1 MKFVLSPLYKAMDVA
16 SVFILIGI
24 IVIIGFLG
32 SYLFRKTGIPDI
44 LILILFG
51 AIVGPVLNLVERS
64 TLVSVA
70 PVFSALAI
78 AVILFDGGLN
88 LNLYTVLKESPRAI
102 VLAFL
107 QFLFSMI
114 ATSIFT
120 YFVLRWDILQGFL
133 LGSIIG
139 GTSSSIVIPLINK
152 VNVSGKALT
161 LLSLE
166 STFTD
171 AICIVFTIA
180 FLQFF
185 TKSPTEDGFN
195 IIIRGIV
202 SGFSIGIVIG
212 FISGIVWLRVL
223 SSFIDEPYEDILT
236 VCIALLLFGLSEQ
249 VGGNGAITTLIFGLI
264 LGNGVKISETLYI
277 SHPIEASR
285 IMKKFHS
292 EISFIIR
299 TFFFT
304 YLGAILLFYDLS
316 LILIGIALS
325 FIFLFVR
332 YVAVWISIIKDP
344 ILEIDRSLMTI
355 MLPRGLA
362 AAVLSQLIVAY
373 GLNNAELFQDIVL
386 TVIISTVIICTFGIY
401 IIKESSKKIK
411 EIKKEAKVK

>member
-1 MKFVLSPLYKAMDVA
+1 MYKAMDVA
-16 SVFILIGI
+16 SLFILVSI

-44 LILILFG
+44 LILILLG
-51 AIVGPVLNLVERS
+51 ALVGPILNIVERS
-64 TLVSVA
+64 ALVSVA
-70 PVFSALAI
+70 PIFAALAI

-102 VLAFL
+102 LLAFL
-107 QFLFSMI
+107 GFLFSMI
-114 ATSIFT
+114 STSLFT
-120 YFVLRWDILQGFL
+120 YFILGWDFLQGLL

-139 GTSSSIVIPLINK
+139 GTSSAIVIPLINR
-152 VNVSGKALT
+152 VSVSQKAST

-185 TKSPTEDGFN
+185 TTNPTGDGFN
-195 IIIRGIV
+195 IIVKGIV

-212 FISGIVWLRVL
+212 FISGIAWLKVL
-223 SSFIDEPYEDILT
+223 NRFIDEPYEDILT

-292 EISFIIR
+292 EISFVIR

-304 YLGAILLFYDLS
+304 YMGAILLFHNLS
-316 LILIGIALS
+316 PVLIGIALS
-325 FIFLFVR
+325 FILLFIR
-332 YVAVWISIIKDP
+332 YIAIWLSIIKDP
-344 ILEIDRSLMTI
+344 ILEIDRNLMTI

-362 AAVLSQLIVAY
+362 AAVLSQLLVAS
-373 GLNNAELFQDIVL
+373 GFSNAELFQDIVL
-386 TVIISTVIICTFGIY
+386 TVIISTVIICSFGIY
-401 IIKESSKKIK
+401 LIKENSKKIK
-411 EIKKEAKVK
+411 WIQDSKI